1 MIRKMFV
8 ALMLVAAFAAG
19 VTVGTPAAQ
28 AQCDGGDLGCGP
40 GGFSPYVRP
49 GFARILAI
57 TFVAEESTFLK

>member
-8 ALMLVAAFAAG
+8 ALMLIAAFAAG

-28 AQCDGGDLGCGP
+28 ACQMGDPGCSP